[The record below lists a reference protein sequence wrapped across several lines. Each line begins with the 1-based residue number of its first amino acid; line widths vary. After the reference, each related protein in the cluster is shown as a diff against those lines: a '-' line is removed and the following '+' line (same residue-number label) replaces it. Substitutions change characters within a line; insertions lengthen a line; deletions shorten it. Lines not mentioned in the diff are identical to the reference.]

1 MNFKPVIIAAALVSS
16 CHAQA
21 PDANT
26 QAPDANAILQG
37 ARIAATL
44 TQLDK
49 SEPLKGNLSK
59 DGKKT
64 PIALFLDGK
73 NIQFQ
78 FNENNTWRVFHM
90 RLADEKYD
98 LFEFNNDKK
107 QDFPSDKLTQAI
119 AGTDLTY
126 EDLAL
131 RFFYWPNPKLEARED
146 ISGRPCYKLRIDKPK
161 GSPGRYDVVYVWV
174 DIQFGAFMQIRGHN
188 KSGGL
193 VKEFQ
198 VQDVMK
204 VSEKVWT
211 LRKMQV
217 STCDPDNGG
226 RRVSITSVTFDDPKK
241 LAPHG
246 LH

>member
-1 MNFKPVIIAAALVSS
+1 MDFKPLVIIAALVSS
-16 CHAQA
+16 AHAQA
-21 PDANT
+21 

-37 ARIAATL
+37 ARISATL

-49 SEPLKGNLSK
+49 KEPLKGSLSK
-59 DGKKT
+59 DGGKT

-78 FNENNTWRVFHM
+78 FNENNAWRVFHM
-90 RLADEKYD
+90 RLSDEKYD
-98 LFEFNNDKK
+98 LFEFINDKQ
-107 QDFPSDKLTQAI
+107 QDFPEGKLTQAI

-126 EDLAL
+126 EDLSL
-131 RFFYWPNPKLEARED
+131 RFFYWPNPTFQGQDNVNGE
-146 ISGRPCYKLRIDKPK
+146 PCYKLRIDKPK

-174 DIQFGAFMQIRGHN
+174 HTRFGAFMQVRGYN
-188 KSGGL
+188 KKGGL
-193 VKEFQ
+193 LKEFQ

-204 VSEKVWT
+204 VAENVWT

-217 STCDPDNGG
+217 ATCDPDNGD
-226 RRVSITSVTFDDPKK
+226 RRVSITNVTFDDPKK
-241 LAPHG
+241 IVPRG